1 MGQFANIINSIIEAT
16 VSVGRLEDFLGG
28 DELDLNARTVI
39 VPNEDP
45 QGEPRIGN
53 TVITIKNGEFRWLPN
68 SIKPILQ
75 DIDLEVTKGEL
86 LAVTGRVASGKS
98 SLLAALLGEM
108 TRSDGSVTIRGDIA
122 YFSQNSW
129 ILSANVKDNIVFGHR
144 FDPVFYDKVLDAC
157 ALRADLAV
165 LPRGH
170 MTEVGE
176 KGMSLSGGQKAR
188 IALARACYAR
198 ADVYLLD
205 DPLSAVDAHVG
216 RHIFDH
222 VIGPNGLLKNKAR
235 IFCTNAVQFLPH
247 ADQIV
252 MLRRGIIL
260 ERGTY
265 AEAMVNSTSELYK
278 LITGP
283 GKQTAEENESGL
295 ATPAIAETETELG
308 KDDSASVED
317 SESMQ
322 SRGAI
327 RRMSTSTLR
336 RASSV
341 SDRQAKR
348 AALRDLRESSKPKE
362 HSEKGAVKNDVYRQY
377 IFAASKVGVALFLL
391 FISLG
396 QGSSILASYVLR
408 LWARKNSETGETSQ
422 IGLYLV
428 AYGIIGI
435 SSSVLS
441 LGSQMWVNILEEA
454 LSNAT
459 AKLSASRRVAPDEVV
474 RFLAD
479 GERPTNSSVVGYLWT
494 RYGDGSRHCWSTR
507 CSTSRNV
514 FHDDNLFA

>member
-408 LWARKNSETGETSQ
+408 LWARKNSETSETSQ

-441 LGSQMWVNILEEA
+441 LGSQMVLKLYCGLRSSRKLHDDSFSALMRSPLSFFELTPTGQILNRFSRDIFVIDEVLIAA
-454 LSNAT
+454 LSSFVRT
-459 AKLSASRRVAPDEVV
+459 VGTTPAKIGKL
-474 RFLAD
+474 
-479 GERPTNSSVVGYLWT
+479 
-494 RYGDGSRHCWSTR
+494 C
-507 CSTSRNV
+507 
-514 FHDDNLFA
+514 